1 MRDGY
6 GREIDY
12 LRISVTDKCNLRCR
26 YCMPEDIEAVPMSEI
41 LTFEEIIET
50 VKAASGLGIRKLKI
64 TGGEPL
70 VRRNICN
77 LIRMLKEVN
86 GIEQITLTTNGILL
100 SENIDKLIK
109 AGIDGINVSLDT
121 LDRKRYKRLTGFD
134 ELDRVLKGI
143 SAVLETRIPVKL
155 NAVSIDWGAFSDKMN
170 PEEKTPDSFGAGYSP
185 DMLEDSFSLVEY
197 ARDKAIDIR
206 FIELMPIGYGK
217 DFPGIPHDTLI
228 PAVKDRY
235 SGMIRDE
242 VKHGNG
248 PAVYYRIPGYKGSV
262 GFISALHGMF
272 CENCN
277 RIRLTT
283 KGYLKNCLCYDT
295 GADIKEI
302 LRSGLPD
309 TERRER
315 LGSVME
321 EVISGKP
328 GSHCFISEENISEK
342 SPMSSIGG

>member
-1 MRDGY
+1 MRDRY

-26 YCMPEDIEAVPMSEI
+26 YCMPEDIEAVPMPEI

-86 GIEQITLTTNGILL
+86 GIEQVTLTTNGILL
-100 SENIDKLIK
+100 SDNIDKLIE

-121 LDRKRYKRLTGFD
+121 LDRERYKRLTGFD

-155 NAVSIDWGAFSDKMN
+155 NAVSIDWGAFSG
-170 PEEKTPDSFGAGYSP
+170 SH
-185 DMLEDSFSLVEY
+185 DMLDDTFSLVEY

-272 CENCN
+272 CDSCN

-283 KGYLKNCLCYDT
+283 KGYLKSCLCYDT
-295 GADIKEI
+295 GADIKEV

-315 LGSVME
+315 LCSVME

-342 SPMSSIGG
+342 SPMSRIGG

>member
-1 MRDGY
+1 MRDRY

-26 YCMPEDIEAVPMSEI
+26 YCMPEDIEAVPMPEI

-86 GIEQITLTTNGILL
+86 GIEQVTLTTNGILL
-100 SENIDKLIK
+100 SDNIDKLIE

-121 LDRKRYKRLTGFD
+121 LDRERYKRLTGYD

-143 SAVLETRIPVKL
+143 SAVLETEIQVKL
-155 NAVSIDWGAFSDKMN
+155 NAVSIDWGAFSG
-170 PEEKTPDSFGAGYSP
+170 SH
-185 DMLEDSFSLVEY
+185 DMLYDTFSLVEY

-217 DFPGIPHDTLI
+217 DFPGIPHDILI
-228 PAVKDRY
+228 PAVRERY
-235 SGMIRDE
+235 RGMVRDE
-242 VKHGNG
+242 AEHGNG
-248 PAVYYRIPGYKGSV
+248 PAAYYRIPGYKGSV

-272 CENCN
+272 CDSCN

-283 KGYLKNCLCYDT
+283 KGYLKSCLCYDT
-295 GADIKEI
+295 GADIKEV

-315 LGSVME
+315 LCSVME

-342 SPMSSIGG
+342 SPMSRIGG